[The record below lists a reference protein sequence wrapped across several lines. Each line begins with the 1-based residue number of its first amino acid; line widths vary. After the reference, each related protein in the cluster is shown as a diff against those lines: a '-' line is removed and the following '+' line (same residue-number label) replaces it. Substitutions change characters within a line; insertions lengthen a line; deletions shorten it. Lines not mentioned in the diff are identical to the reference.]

1 MIEVLYVL
9 WTVLVAGSFVSC
21 PLIAE
26 RRMPLSVIF
35 FVMGP
40 GVSKVLEIGTIPV
53 RLNKPVVGFR
63 PISECCQDGEI
74 MRAWFPPPLLLH
86 N

>member
-1 MIEVLYVL
+1 M
-9 WTVLVAGSFVSC
+9 SC

-26 RRMPLSVIF
+26 RRMPTISNF

-40 GVSKVLEIGTIPV
+40 GVSNVLEIGTIPV

-63 PISECCQDGEI
+63 PISEFAKTEK
-74 MRAWFPPPLLLH
+74 L
-86 N
+86 

>member
-9 WTVLVAGSFVSC
+9 WTVFVAESFVSC

-26 RRMPLSVIF
+26 RRMLLSVIF

-63 PISECCQDGEI
+63 PISEPREI
-74 MRAWFPPPLLLH
+74 MEPEVSVPTAAAA
-86 N
+86 

>member
-1 MIEVLYVL
+1 VDCF
-9 WTVLVAGSFVSC
+9 LVAESFVSC

-26 RRMPLSVIF
+26 RMLLSVIF

-53 RLNKPVVGFR
+53 RLNKPVVGL
-63 PISECCQDGEI
+63 ET
-74 MRAWFPPPLLLH
+74 
-86 N
+86 NK